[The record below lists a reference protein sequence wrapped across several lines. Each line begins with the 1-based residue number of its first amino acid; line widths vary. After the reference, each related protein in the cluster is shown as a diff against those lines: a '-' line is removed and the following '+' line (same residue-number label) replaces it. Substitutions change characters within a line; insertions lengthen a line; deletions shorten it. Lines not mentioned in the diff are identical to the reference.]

1 MIQGVTYL
9 NLWETKMILEKTYRI
24 SYYLNSNVNIP
35 LQNLRKKESKH
46 TNKKQNKV
54 EKN

>member
-1 MIQGVTYL
+1 M
-9 NLWETKMILEKTYRI
+9 NLRETKTLLEKIYRI

-35 LQNLRKKESKH
+35 PQNLRNKESKL